1 QPMHLI
7 DTIAAIATPPGVGGV
22 GIIRLSGPD
31 AMPMAQGLF
40 RDWGM
45 RPLDPPLPERTG
57 RQVHVGHLVE
67 PRTGET
73 LDEIVMLVFRAP
85 HSYTTE
91 DVVELQCHA
100 GPAVMQRI
108 LAVVLAQGARLAAA
122 GEFTKR
128 AFLGGR
134 IDLTQAEAIAEISSA
149 RTERAL
155 STAVGQLEGHLA
167 RATSALRAPV
177 KHLLAELEASI
188 DFPDEI
194 DAPSTERMRETLDD
208 LMRRASELLATAEG
222 GRLLREGASLAI
234 VGRPNVGKSSLLN
247 ALLQA
252 DRAIVTDV
260 AGTTR
265 DVLEAGLSIKGV
277 PFQVLDTAGIRAEGA
292 DLVERIGIER
302 SRAALKAADL
312 RLVVLEAGTDPGSED
327 LAIWT
332 AAQQAGPTLIVINK
346 IDRCSVVEPLKG
358 LPSGVQTVAISAR
371 TGTGLADLEQ
381 AIYDVAVGA
390 ALAPVQAVAINA
402 RHHAALLRAQ
412 ESLGKAHESVA
423 GGFAADFVAIDLRD
437 AVEALGEITGEDLK
451 EEVIDHIFASFCVGK

>member
-1 QPMHLI
+1 MHLI

-31 AMPMAQGLF
+31 AMPMAQALF

-45 RPLDPPLPERTG
+45 RPLDPPLTECSG
-57 RQVHVGHLVE
+57 RRALVGHLVDPATE
-67 PRTGET
+67 ET
-73 LDEIVMLVFRAP
+73 VDEIVMLVFRAP

-100 GPAVMQRI
+100 GPAVMQRL
-108 LAVVLAQGARLAAA
+108 LALVLAQGARLAAP

-155 STAVGQLEGHLA
+155 RAAVGQLEGHLA
-167 RATSALRAPV
+167 RATSALRAPI

-194 DAPSTERMRETLDD
+194 DPPSDERMLSTLQD
-208 LMRRASELLATAEG
+208 LMQRAADLIATYEG
-222 GRLLREGASLAI
+222 GRILREGASLAI

-252 DRAIVTDV
+252 ERAIVTDV

-265 DVLEAGLSIKGV
+265 DVLEAGLSIRGV
-277 PFQVLDTAGIRAEGA
+277 PFRVLDTAGIRDAGA

-302 SRAALKAADL
+302 SRAALGEADL
-312 RLVVLEAGTDPGSED
+312 RLVVQEAGSQPGLEDAAILEA
-327 LAIWT
+327 AMR
-332 AAQQAGPTLIVINK
+332 AGPSVIVVNK
-346 IDRCSVVEPLKG
+346 IDRCPVEDPLKG
-358 LPSGVQTVAISAR
+358 LPSGVRAVAISAR
-371 TGTGLADLEQ
+371 TGAGLADLEQ

-402 RHHAALLRAQ
+402 RHQAALLRAR
-412 ESLGKAHESVA
+412 ESLNKAHESVR

>member
-1 QPMHLI
+1 MHLL

-22 GIIRLSGPD
+22 GILRLSGPD
-31 AMPMAQGLF
+31 AISMAQALF

-45 RPLDPPLPERTG
+45 QPLDPPLSERPG
-57 RQVHVGHLVE
+57 RQVYVGHLVE
-67 PRTGET
+67 PTSGET
-73 LDEIVMLVFRAP
+73 VDEIVMLVFRAP

-100 GPAVMQRI
+100 GPAVMQRS
-108 LAVVLAQGARLAAA
+108 LALVLAQGARLAAA

-134 IDLTQAEAIAEISSA
+134 IDLTQAEAIAEISGA

-155 STAVGQLEGHLA
+155 RTAMGQLEGHLA
-167 RATSALRAPV
+167 RATTALRAPI
-177 KHLLAELEASI
+177 KHLLAELEASL

-194 DAPSTERMRETLDD
+194 DAPPPEQLLATLED

-222 GRLLREGASLAI
+222 GRILREGAALAI

-252 DRAIVTDV
+252 ERAIVTDI

-265 DVLEAGLSIKGV
+265 DVLEAGLSIRGV
-277 PFQVLDTAGIRAEGA
+277 PFRVLDTAGIRDEGA
-292 DLVERIGIER
+292 DLVERIGIAR
-302 SRAALKAADL
+302 SRAALGEADL
-312 RLVVLEAGTDPGSED
+312 RLVVLEAGSGPDPAD
-327 LAIWT
+327 HALLA
-332 AAQQAGPTLIVINK
+332 AAVQAGPSLVVINK
-346 IDRCSVVEPLKG
+346 IDRHPIEGPLQG
-358 LPSGVQTVAISAR
+358 LPSGVRAVAISAR
-371 TGTGLADLEQ
+371 TGAGLADLEQ

-423 GGFAADFVAIDLRD
+423 GGFPADFVAIDLRD

-451 EEVIDHIFASFCVGK
+451 DEVIDHIFANFCVGK

>member
-1 QPMHLI
+1 MHLI

-31 AMPMAQGLF
+31 AMPMAQALF

-45 RPLDPPLPERTG
+45 RPLDPPLAARPG
-57 RQVHVGHLVE
+57 RQAHVGHFVDPATE
-67 PRTGET
+67 ET

-91 DVVELQCHA
+91 DVVEFQCHA
-100 GPAVMQRI
+100 GPAVMQRL
-108 LAVVLAQGARLAAA
+108 LAAVLAQGARLAAA

-155 STAVGQLEGHLA
+155 KTAVGQLEGHLA
-167 RATSALRAPV
+167 RATSALRAPI

-194 DAPSTERMRETLDD
+194 DAPPDERMRATLDD
-208 LMRRASELLATAEG
+208 LMARAADLIATAEG
-222 GRLLREGASLAI
+222 GRILREGAALAI

-252 DRAIVTDV
+252 ERAIVTDV

-265 DVLEAGLSIKGV
+265 DVLEAGLAIKGV
-277 PFQVLDTAGIRAEGA
+277 PFRVLDTAGIRDEGA
-292 DLVERIGIER
+292 DLVERIGIAR
-302 SRAALKAADL
+302 SRAALGEADL
-312 RLVVLEAGTDPGSED
+312 RLVVLEAGTEPGPAD
-327 LAIWT
+327 HAILE
-332 AAQQAGPTLIVINK
+332 AAMGAGPTLVVLNK
-346 IDRCSVVEPLKG
+346 IDRCPVDGPLKG
-358 LPSGVQTVAISAR
+358 LPSGVRAVAISAR
-371 TGTGLADLEQ
+371 TGVGLADLEQ

-402 RHHAALLRAQ
+402 RHHAALLRAR
-412 ESLGKAHESVA
+412 ESLNKANESVA
-423 GGFAADFVAIDLRD
+423 GGFPADFVAIDLRD

>member
-1 QPMHLI
+1 MHL

-22 GIIRLSGPD
+22 GIIRISGPD

-40 RDWGM
+40 RDGGM
-45 RPLDPPLPERTG
+45 QPLDPPLQARSG
-57 RQVHVGHLVE
+57 RAVHVGHAVD
-67 PRTGET
+67 PRSGET
-73 LDEIVMLVFRAP
+73 VDEIVLLAFRAP

-100 GPAVMQRI
+100 GPAVMHRL
-108 LAVVLAQGARLAAA
+108 LALVLARGARLAAP

-134 IDLTQAEAIAEISSA
+134 IDLTQAEAIAELTSA

-167 RATSALRAPV
+167 RATAALRAPI

-194 DAPSTERMRETLDD
+194 DPPPDERMLAVLAD
-208 LMRRASELLATAEG
+208 LMERAADLLATSDG
-222 GRLLREGASLAI
+222 GRILREGAALAI

-252 DRAIVTDV
+252 ERAIVTEV

-265 DVLEAGLSIKGV
+265 DVLEEGLALRGV
-277 PFQVLDTAGIRAEGA
+277 PFRVLDTAGIRDEGA
-292 DLVERIGIER
+292 DRVERIGIER
-302 SRAALKAADL
+302 SREALAAADL
-312 RLVVLEAGTDPGSED
+312 RLVVLEAGTAVGRED
-327 LAIWT
+327 LAILEV
-332 AAQQAGPTLIVINK
+332 ARQAGPTLVVVNK
-346 IDRCSVVEPLKG
+346 IDRCPVESPLKG
-358 LPSGVQTVAISAR
+358 LPSDVRTVAISAR
-371 TGTGLADLEQ
+371 TGAGLADLEQ

-402 RHHAALLRAQ
+402 RHHAALSRAR
-412 ESLGKAHESVA
+412 ESLGRAHESVA

-437 AVEALGEITGEDLK
+437 AVESLGEITGEALK